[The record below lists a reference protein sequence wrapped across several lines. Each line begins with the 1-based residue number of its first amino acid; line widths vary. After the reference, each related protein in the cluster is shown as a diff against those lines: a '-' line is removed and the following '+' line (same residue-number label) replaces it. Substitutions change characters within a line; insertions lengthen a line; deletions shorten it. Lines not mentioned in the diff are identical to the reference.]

1 MPIPPRPIPVHH
13 PRHPHHSRQTR
24 PKPGSSVPRK
34 SGITSSS
41 LEWRA
46 EIALLNELGP
56 KSVPLP
62 LHLSGNGNGNSKGV
76 KMVNKK
82 DNESEKDVKEGEMVG
97 RREVGL
103 RELIDDGRGKRE
115 KRATTATT
123 LGFDF
128 IPNPTILTLPDIDAD
143 SSFNKKKSS
152 SLLTISKSSPI
163 GPSSTPLENTPL
175 TPGLL
180 PQPSSSP
187 EPEPGP
193 ELEDEDQEDD
203 WEYIP
208 SLSSQRN
215 VVDNEDDHDIIIL
228 GELELEDDGDLKGCN
243 SKMGTKDNGIK
254 NLSYADI
261 LGN

>member
-13 PRHPHHSRQTR
+13 PRHPHHARQTK

-62 LHLSGNGNGNSKGV
+62 LHLSGNGNSKGV
-76 KMVNKK
+76 KMIHKK
-82 DNESEKDVKEGEMVG
+82 DNENEKDTNDGEMGG

-128 IPNPTILTLPDIDAD
+128 IPNPTILTLPDTD
-143 SSFNKKKSS
+143 SSPSPNGKKSS

-163 GPSSTPLENTPL
+163 GPSSSPLENTPL

-180 PQPSSSP
+180 PQPSSS
-187 EPEPGP
+187 PEPGP

-215 VVDNEDDHDIIIL
+215 VVDNDDDHDIIIL
-228 GELELEDDGDLKGCN
+228 GELELEDDVDHRECN
-243 SKMGTKDNGIK
+243 SKMGKKAIDIK
-254 NLSYADI
+254 KKISYADV